1 MAAPADISNSPF
13 NGLARSTRSTHV
25 IVDGISI
32 PLQGSA
38 LLPGQNAPVSYLLNQ
53 RDLTETVDLTCDT
66 SGHAFMHTRT
76 ATITAR
82 TFIPPAIG
90 TMLPIY
96 SQMPLFRCTVFS
108 STTDIQLYVLDVGS
122 TDGLVFSH
130 FWQLTGAVW
139 DCIYAAKQNDLRA
152 LHSCLL
158 SWATEPTKALHIPD
172 ILFDISFKTGNP
184 RE

>member
-53 RDLTETVDLTCDT
+53 RALAETVDLTCDT
-66 SGHAFMHTRT
+66 PGHAFMHART

-82 TFIPPAIG
+82 TFTPPAIG

-96 SQMPLFRCTVFS
+96 TQMTLFR
-108 STTDIQLYVLDVGS
+108 
-122 TDGLVFSH
+122 
-130 FWQLTGAVW
+130 
-139 DCIYAAKQNDLRA
+139 
-152 LHSCLL
+152 
-158 SWATEPTKALHIPD
+158 
-172 ILFDISFKTGNP
+172 
-184 RE
+184 